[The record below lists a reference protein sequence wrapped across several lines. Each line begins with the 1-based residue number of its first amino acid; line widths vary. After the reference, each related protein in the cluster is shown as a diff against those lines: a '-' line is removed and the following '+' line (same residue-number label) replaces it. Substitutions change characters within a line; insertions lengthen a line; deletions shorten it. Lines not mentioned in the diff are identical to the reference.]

1 MPIVLRDCLAG
12 IWGVVTM
19 GIYFDNGVGLVH
31 NQCES
36 NEFSGRGTQ
45 SHTLQWDERIG
56 MAIQGLIYIRV
67 NGAYNTT

>member
-1 MPIVLRDCLAG
+1 
-12 IWGVVTM
+12 M
-19 GIYFDNGVGLVH
+19 GIIFDSGVGLVH